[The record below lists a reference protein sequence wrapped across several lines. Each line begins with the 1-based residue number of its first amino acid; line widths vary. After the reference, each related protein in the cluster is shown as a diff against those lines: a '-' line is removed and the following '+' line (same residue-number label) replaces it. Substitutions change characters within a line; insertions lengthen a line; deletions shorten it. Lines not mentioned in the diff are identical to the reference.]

1 MYSSRSNSTLCVA
14 GVLMDLCVYDME
26 VVVCREVGI
35 IPTMRNIL
43 NTTRVSSDDYPTTE
57 KTSIFV
63 YVS

>member
-1 MYSSRSNSTLCVA
+1 
-14 GVLMDLCVYDME
+14 MDLCVYDME

-43 NTTRVSSDDYPTTE
+43 NTTRVYSDDYPTTK